1 MEKKFPF
8 FKTLTLLVWLV
19 LGMGT
24 AFASNFWADHASQPT
39 KDTTIDSK
47 SFYVVSSAEELA
59 WIALQT
65 ATDHPSNEK
74 KVTLNFILKNDIDL
88 AGKIWTPICP
98 GGGNVHCNGI
108 FDGAGHSIMNMTIV
122 SDSIY
127 SRYHAQYPN
136 WTGNN
141 DMGKKY
147 VQNAGLVGTLG
158 SGTIKNLSVT
168 NVSFYITNG
177 SSTNNQISVGPLVGW
192 KDANGGVID
201 FCSASGTINTSG
213 KTQGVGGLVGNAH
226 SGTIKNSISYVNIL
240 ASGDNA
246 YVGGIVGLTKNN
258 EVAIQSCVYAGETLI
273 STGTGSSVG
282 AVAGYVVSGAG
293 VKPTNT
299 YYDNGNTDI
308 PAVGNKSVTGATDT
322 DKLNSEKV
330 VCVLNGGI
338 WENEACTET
347 ENMSS
352 YWSEGLSGLSL
363 NGSDGYKIKFD
374 ANGGSFT
381 SGAKTSKI
389 LADGETI
396 TADEI
401 ATPTLVG
408 KKFAGWATKAD
419 TTEPSSNLGIADA
432 QKKIYAVWYD
442 FYTVTFKDTPENAN
456 AFGNVQVAKNGM
468 VTVDGFTVPST
479 KSVGNAT
486 YYFTGWAFEPK
497 MFDDENY
504 ELKKND
510 TLHLAD
516 LKITQDIVL
525 YAVWTKAKTFSVTFN
540 ATLHGKTE
548 VTFVRIL
555 TEGEIV
561 PEPGPND
568 VVTEPGYKIIGW
580 YTDANCTASN
590 KYGFD
595 APLGGNLT
603 LYAKWEVVEYHI
615 NYVLNDGTNDK
626 DNPSTYTI
634 NSDDIVLAN
643 PTNAGASF
651 DGWFYDAQFNNR
663 ATQISKGSSGDKTLY
678 AKWTP
683 HKYTIHYL
691 SGSTVAGTTPTDEKE
706 YNKPIQLKGAVDEF
720 AHKGC
725 EQDGWS
731 LVDLGDKVYG
741 LGATYEGNEDLM
753 LYPHWVCN
761 TYTITYEIFGASA
774 TNRNPAQYTGPAKLT
789 LENAFDPANKYF
801 MDSWYK
807 ERDFKNTIR
816 DVQNIDANLTVYAR
830 WYNKIIYNPGSRL
843 KAVNS
848 NLGST
853 TDKKYWNKDYTIKS
867 SIKDFVLEKYTLD
880 GWSLSDGG
888 EKAYNLNVTYTANE
902 NLTLYP
908 HWVEKCDSVQYG
920 AVKIYT
926 YATDGRKEA
935 VINGDYSHKNKP
947 NEQRDA
953 VAIPNDIVVNNVVM
967 SRKFPVN
974 VYSTIVLPFS
984 VNTENVEGLSAVLYY
999 NGIKKENGKSSIRMK
1014 VLWAEDNLIMGKNG
1028 QYVHYNHTNML
1039 ANTPYLLLMND
1050 PTFAIKSK
1058 AYPITL
1064 ERTTSAEEDANG
1076 SGWTFRGTW
1085 KYKEWGPKQEDSPE
1099 NYDSETG
1106 YAYGFSAAAS
1116 GDKINVGDFV
1126 RVGEG
1131 AWIRPMRAYLVRDD
1145 KKAQLARAN
1154 GAYVNRPSVVQEELP
1169 EIMSIVIDNGRDDEG
1184 QTTVI
1189 GHFNTRTGEIKMIPQ
1204 NRTFDI
1210 KGRNVG
1216 NKANKARGAYY
1227 GKKVLKK

>member
-1 MEKKFPF
+1 MEKKFPI
-8 FKTLTLLVWLV
+8 FKKITLLLMFV

-24 AFASNFWADHASQPT
+24 AFASNFWADHVSQPT
-39 KDTTIDSK
+39 RDTTINGK
-47 SFYVVSSAEELA
+47 TFYFITTAEELA
-59 WIALQT
+59 WFALQT
-65 ATDHPSNEK
+65 EPK
-74 KVTLNFILKNDIDL
+74 KVTSDINISLNAILKNDIDL

-98 GGGNVHCNGI
+98 GAGNVYFNGV
-108 FDGAGHSIMNMTIV
+108 FDGGGHSIKNMTID

-127 SRYHAQYPN
+127 SRYFGLYGYD
-136 WTGNN
+136 GNN
-141 DMGKKY
+141 IEDSKKNYGKRY
-147 VQNAGLVGTLG
+147 AQNAALIGTLG
-158 SGTIKNLSVT
+158 SGTVKNLALENISFYVT
-168 NVSFYITNG
+168 N
-177 SSTNNQISVGPLVGW
+177 SSNDDRQISVGAVVGW
-192 KDANGGVID
+192 KSAKGGTID
-201 FCSASGTINTSG
+201 FCSASGTIITSG
-213 KTQGVGGLVGNAH
+213 VKQGVGGLVGNAH
-226 SGTIKNSISYVNIL
+226 SSAIKNSISYVNIL
-240 ASGDNA
+240 ASGNNA

-258 EVAIQSCVYAGETLI
+258 EVKIESCVYAGETLV
-273 STGTGSSVG
+273 STGSGSTVG
-282 AVAGYVVSGAG
+282 AVVGNVVSGS

-299 YYDNGNTDI
+299 YYDNGDTDI
-308 PAVGNKSVTGATDT
+308 PAVGNKTVTGATDS
-322 DKLNSEKV
+322 DNLNSEGV
-330 VCVLNGGI
+330 VCVLNGGT
-338 WENEACTET
+338 WKNNTCTEP
-347 ENMSS
+347 EGGMSN

-363 NGSDGYKIKFD
+363 NGSDGYKITFD
-374 ANGGSFT
+374 ANGGNFD

-401 ATPTLVG
+401 AIPNKTG
-408 KKFAGWATKAD
+408 KEFAGWATTVDA
-419 TTEPSSNLGIADA
+419 TEPSSDLGIADA

-442 FYTVTFKDTPENAN
+442 FYTVTFKDMPENAT

-504 ELKKND
+504 ELKTND

-683 HKYTIHYL
+683 YTYVIHYL
-691 SGSTVAGTTPTDEKE
+691 SGSTVAGTIPSDVKE
-706 YNKPIQLKGAVDEF
+706 YGKSIQLKGAVDKF

-725 EQDGWS
+725 VQDGWS
-731 LVDLGDKVYG
+731 KVDLDEKVFD
-741 LGATYEGNEDLM
+741 LGAIYEGNEDLM
-753 LYPHWVCN
+753 LYPHWVCQEF
-761 TYTITYEIFGASA
+761 TISYKMYYG
-774 TNRNPAQYTGPAKLT
+774 TNHDANSSSYQGPAAFT
-789 LENAFDPANKYF
+789 LMNPDPADNPEHSF
-801 MDSWYK
+801 ENWYTD
-807 ERDFKNTIR
+807 ESFKTSIR
-816 DVQNIDANLTVYAR
+816 YIQDLEDNITVYAR
-830 WYNKIIYNPGSRL
+830 WYNDITYKPGARL
-843 KAVNS
+843 QGTGAKEK
-848 NLGST
+848 T
-853 TDKKYWNKDYTIKS
+853 EKKYLGKS
-867 SIKDFVLEKYTLD
+867 FTLKNSLDKYVLTNYTLD
-880 GWSLSDGG
+880 GWSTTDGG
-888 EKAYNLNVTYTANE
+888 DKVYGAGETISDELHSNLI
-902 NLTLYP
+902 LYP
-908 HWVEKCDSVQYG
+908 HWVENREVVLQSG
-920 AVKIYT
+920 AVTVYE

-935 VINGDYSHKNKP
+935 VIDGDYSHKNKP

-953 VAIPNDIVVNNVVM
+953 VAIPNDIDVSSVIM
-967 SRKFPVN
+967 SRKFPMN

-984 VNTENVEGLSAVLYY
+984 VNTENVDGLSAVLYY
-999 NGIKKENGKSSIRMK
+999 NGIKKENDKSTIRMK
-1014 VLWAEDNLIMGKNG
+1014 VLWAENG
-1028 QYVHYNHTNML
+1028 FIENVQYPHANMQ
-1039 ANTPYLLLMND
+1039 ANTPYLLLMKD
-1050 PTFAIKSK
+1050 ETFAIKSE

-1064 ERTTSAEEDANG
+1064 KETTAAKEDANG

-1085 KYKEWGPKQEDSPE
+1085 QYKQWGASGVDP
-1099 NYDSETG
+1099 ETG
-1106 YAYGFSAAAS
+1106 NAYGFSAAAS

-1131 AWIRPMRAYLVRDD
+1131 AWIRPMRAYLV
-1145 KKAQLARAN
+1145 KTSIMAAMARAN
-1154 GAYVNRPSVVQEELP
+1154 GAYVKRPPSVVQEELP
-1169 EIMSIVIDNGRDDEG
+1169 EIMSIVIDNGRDDEE